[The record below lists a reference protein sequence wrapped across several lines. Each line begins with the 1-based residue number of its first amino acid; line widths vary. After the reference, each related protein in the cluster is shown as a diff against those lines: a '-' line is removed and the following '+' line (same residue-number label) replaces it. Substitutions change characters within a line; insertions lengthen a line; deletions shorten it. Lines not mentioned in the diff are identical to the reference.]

1 MCTDIFN
8 KKFQTPNLGAT
19 FKRQRSYY
27 VRKNKETLLLVDDS
41 QGGCKHLSWQGFE
54 LHSKDV
60 HVRLANNRE
69 YPLHIVNGHILSRCD
84 NDTITLKKQGIL
96 VLKLLIHD
104 LA

>member
-54 LHSKDV
+54 LHSEDV
-60 HVRLANNRE
+60 YVRLARIGSRLAKTE
-69 YPLHIVNGHILSRCD
+69 PQVLVFVLTGFLEIFCFHFLS
-84 NDTITLKKQGIL
+84 
-96 VLKLLIHD
+96 
-104 LA
+104 